1 MLALIL
7 ISMIFIYFY
16 KLNSLEKYSIIPY
29 NDMNIYINYLNI
41 IRSSMYEISSNLSQP
56 DYTSSDDYKNR
67 ILTIDSYIKDT
78 NKKLEDVSDV
88 NRKNSFMVKVMNYFK
103 FLESSRNNLKDFKSI
118 VDSNTNVPE
127 FPSLDY

>member
-41 IRSSMYEISSNLSQP
+41 IKSSMYEISSNLSQA

-88 NRKNSFMVKVMNYFK
+88 NKTNSFMVKVMNYFK
-103 FLESSRNNLKDFKSI
+103 FLESYRNNLKEFKSI
-118 VDSNTNVPE
+118 IDSNTNVPE

>member
-88 NRKNSFMVKVMNYFK
+88 NRTNSFMVKVMNYFK
-103 FLESSRNNLKDFKSI
+103 FLESYRNNLKDFKSI